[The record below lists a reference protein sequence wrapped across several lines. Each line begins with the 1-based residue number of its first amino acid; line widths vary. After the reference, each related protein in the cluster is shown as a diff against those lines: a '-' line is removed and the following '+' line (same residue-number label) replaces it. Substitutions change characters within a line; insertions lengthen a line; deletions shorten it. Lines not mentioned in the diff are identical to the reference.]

1 MKGAAGNGDWDA
13 IAASRGANALRFGEP
28 VPHKPLHKS
37 PQSVYRISRLG
48 VPADSNSAFLC
59 RRAATCFAPDPF
71 S

>member
-48 VPADSNSAFLC
+48 VPADSNSAFSLPARC
-59 RRAATCFAPDPF
+59 NLFCP
-71 S
+71 